1 MDKPTTANTEGIT
14 KRESGFKNKHHDL
27 ATKTR
32 ISQTQKARYNY
43 MRQMIGQHQQNEQSR
58 QHDTIDIDSPRLA
71 EKIRKIVREQLME
84 EIKKAIPTRQ
94 NIPIL

>member
-43 MRQMIGQHQQNEQSR
+43 MRQMMGQHQQNEQS
-58 QHDTIDIDSPRLA
+58 QPHEIIDIESPRLA
-71 EKIRKIVREQLME
+71 QKIRDIVREQLME
-84 EIKKAIPTRQ
+84 EIKKATPIRH

>member
-1 MDKPTTANTEGIT
+1 MDSATTATNTGI
-14 KRESGFKNKHHDL
+14 KKQSGFKGKRHDI
-27 ATKTR
+27 ATKNR

-43 MRQMIGQHQQNEQSR
+43 MRQMMGQHQQNEQSR
-58 QHDTIDIDSPRLA
+58 PHDTIDIDSPRLA